1 MTHADEDALR
11 ATRANVGVWLDK
23 LRRAGHV
30 VFVRRFQQG
39 AKKAG
44 YRISVDG
51 QTMTVWELWARFRSE
66 LGDEE
71 STPPSVKQKKA
82 LAVNSPKPVGG
93 DLGCD

>member
-1 MTHADEDALR
+1 MTNADENALR
-11 ATRANVGVWLDK
+11 AARPNVGVWLDK
-23 LRRAGHV
+23 LRRADHV
-30 VFVRRFQQG
+30 VFVRQFQQG
-39 AKKAG
+39 AKPNAG

-71 STPPSVKQKKA
+71 PTSPSVKQKQA

-93 DLGCD
+93 